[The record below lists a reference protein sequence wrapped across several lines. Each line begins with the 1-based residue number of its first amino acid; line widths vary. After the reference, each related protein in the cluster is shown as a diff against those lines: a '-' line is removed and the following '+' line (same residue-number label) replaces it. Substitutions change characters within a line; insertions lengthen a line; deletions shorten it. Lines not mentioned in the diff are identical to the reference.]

1 MISPVTEFFG
11 TPTPSPSP
19 GRDPGPVGMAVLM
32 VLWLVL
38 GVVPIVVAIDD
49 LRLASGA
56 TGTPGTLTVEQC
68 TDLGQGRYDC
78 DGTFVPDRGGPAVAV
93 DASPDSTAGDVTRA
107 QLAPEGDRAIRN
119 GTTGVLAA
127 LTLPFLSLLV
137 LGFLP
142 AVLLIVFR
150 RRRNLRPAL
159 VAGVWVAAV
168 GAVGIV
174 VGLVA
179 SYF

>member
-1 MISPVTEFFG
+1 VRRAAEG
-11 TPTPSPSP
+11 GSP
-19 GRDPGPVGMAVLM
+19 GR
-32 VLWLVL
+32 
-38 GVVPIVVAIDD
+38 
-49 LRLASGA
+49 R
-56 TGTPGTLTVEQC
+56 
-68 TDLGQGRYDC
+68 R
-78 DGTFVPDRGGPAVAV
+78 
-93 DASPDSTAGDVTRA
+93 
-107 QLAPEGDRAIRN
+107 LAPEGDRAIRH

-137 LGFLP
+137 LGFLR

-159 VAGVWVAAV
+159 VAGAWVAAV

-179 SYF
+179 SYS